1 MGLETSTT
9 IKGLV
14 ASNPASGDGRDQGD
28 DHLRLIK
35 AVLQATFPGLAQA
48 LFVPVSRG
56 SSGNITADDIYS
68 IQRATAAITL
78 NLAALASLPAGF
90 VFLLDAT
97 AFAVVLDPNAAETVK
112 GASTYTVGAGN
123 WALVIRT
130 ASDWAVLEMNPTL
143 AARVWGTVQTFPDD
157 KFELIDNADNTKK
170 VIFQLAGLATGVTR
184 TIAFPDASVVMAALD
199 LIQTFTKP
207 QRGAVTV
214 DNDLSFD
221 LNVGNNFT
229 CTPSGS
235 GTLTFTNIAAGQSGY
250 VILVNGSNY
259 AIAKAAAIKSDSNFL
274 ATISATGTYMISYYS
289 PDGTNVYVGTTG
301 ALS

>member
-1 MGLETSTT
+1 MGLETATT
-9 IKGLV
+9 IKELV
-14 ASNPASGDGRDQGD
+14 AANPAALDGRDQGD
-28 DHLRLIK
+28 DHIRLLK
-35 AVLQATFPGLAQA
+35 AVLQAAFPGLAQA

-78 NLAALASLPAGF
+78 NLAALAGLPAGF
-90 VFLLDAT
+90 IFFLDAT

-123 WALVIRT
+123 WAIVIRT

-143 AARVWGTVQTFPDD
+143 AARTWGTVQTFPDD
-157 KFELIDNADNTKK
+157 KFELVDNADNTKK
-170 VIFQLAGLATGVTR
+170 VVFQLSSLTTGMTR
-184 TIAFPDASVVMAALD
+184 TLTMPDVSGVLASLD
-199 LIQTFTKP
+199 LGQTFTKP

-221 LNVGNNFT
+221 MSVGNNFT
-229 CTPSGS
+229 CTPSGA

-250 VILVNGSNY
+250 ILLINSGGYS
-259 AIAKAAAIKSDSNFL
+259 IARAAAVKSDGSFL
-274 ATISATGTYMISYYS
+274 GAISIAGTYMISYYS